1 VRVPYR
7 NPTSGATSPDQ
18 AFQFDAPYFG
28 GHGCAGA
35 MPADRQFAEGELVSD
50 VWFVLLTIGVF
61 ALLAIIVRG
70 VEKL

>member
-1 VRVPYR
+1 
-7 NPTSGATSPDQ
+7 
-18 AFQFDAPYFG
+18 
-28 GHGCAGA
+28 
-35 MPADRQFAEGELVSD
+35 MPWIRRFAEGELVSD